1 MVKIKANDLIAIF
14 RQMKDE
20 HWQYVAGAAEKGKVD
35 CSGAFVWA
43 YRQFGRSIYH
53 GSNRMARTEVESL
66 IPVKGAQIVPGMA
79 AFKRREPG
87 EANYALPDEYRTGG
101 QRCNG
106 DLCDYYHVGLVA
118 ADGKTV
124 LNAQSSQTGFVASP
138 ISERWSHVGYLKQ
151 VEYGAEADSD
161 APGETD
167 GTDNA
172 SGDAGSSGSPS
183 VPERLTVATVY
194 AENGK
199 PVKMRNR
206 PMADDEKTTW
216 DWVPVGA
223 TVTVRAIGMDGWT
236 PIRYNGREGYMMDK
250 FLRYGSAPDRECAEP
265 DSITPPGATGDPRGW
280 LVSNLTEAEARET
293 VARYPEGRVQQAHG

>member
-1 MVKIKANDLIAIF
+1 MGKILASDLVSLF

-20 HWQYVAGAAEKGKVD
+20 HWQYVSGAAEKGKVD

-53 GSNRMARTEVESL
+53 GSNRMARTEVLEL
-66 IPVKGAQIVPGMA
+66 IPVKGAAKIVPGMA

-101 QRCNG
+101 TRCNG

-151 VEYGAEADSD
+151 GDYGAEAADSD
-161 APGETD
+161 APG
-167 GTDNA
+167 GTENTGSD
-172 SGDAGSSGSPS
+172 SGNSGPS
-183 VPERLTVATVY
+183 VPSRLTSATVY

-206 PMADDEKTTW
+206 PLADDEKTTW

-223 TVTVRAIGMDGWT
+223 TVTIRALSTDGWT

-250 FLRYGSAPDRECAEP
+250 FLRCG
-265 DSITPPGATGDPRGW
+265 PGGRKKVAGC
-280 LVSNLTEAEARET
+280 TEKGGIST
-293 VARYPEGRVQQAHG
+293 